1 MFQYNGRLK
10 KKKSWVLFL
19 SPFDAYVRSF
29 LYLLY
34 TLIKLYY
41 TKALSDQA
49 LSLALDWILLLQS
62 PRIPAS
68 FWGSATTFHSDQHQF
83 FWKFL
88 RWDSCTLSGG
98 PKCLPGSRFYLTI
111 LRTPAEPQVTLDV
124 AGRTEFLTDT
134 WAPALY
140 DLTSRPPLW
149 PWLYCD
155 GSWWTAKGKM
165 VYVSSCYGLW
175 SIITTHSFL
184 YMPDCLVPLLGRD
197 LLNKLAAT

>member
-10 KKKSWVLFL
+10 KKSWVLFL
-19 SPFDAYVRSF
+19 SLFDAYVRSF

-68 FWGSATTFHSDQHQF
+68 FWGSATTFHSDQPQF

-88 RWDSCTLSGG
+88 KWDSCTLSGG
-98 PKCLPGSRFYLTI
+98 PKCLPGSRSYLTI
-111 LRTPAEPQVTLDV
+111 LRTLAEPQVTLDV

-134 WAPALY
+134 WAPA
-140 DLTSRPPLW
+140 PLW
-149 PWLYCD
+149 LNQPAPSLAMTVLWWELMDSQMEDGLCLFLLWTWVHYHYSLLSVYARLPCPPPWERF
-155 GSWWTAKGKM
+155 AK
-165 VYVSSCYGLW
+165 
-175 SIITTHSFL
+175 
-184 YMPDCLVPLLGRD
+184 
-197 LLNKLAAT
+197 